1 LAIFLKKLLDW
12 IAWNDLEDEILEF
25 EENWQKNT
33 KG

>member
-1 LAIFLKKLLDW
+1 LKKLLDW